1 MRRSTGELVRGPEVT
16 IGVAKAEKWFSKIDR
31 YGNETSKWQTMP
43 ELMLAYRASA
53 FFARVYIPDA
63 LLGCSV
69 EGEAE
74 DISKE
79 KEIPE
84 IPDIF
89 GEKEKEAQ
97 A

>member
-1 MRRSTGELVRGPEVT
+1 MDKR
-16 IGVAKAEKWFSKIDR
+16 
-31 YGNETSKWQTMP
+31 Q
-43 ELMLAYRASA
+43 LAYRASA
-53 FFARVYIPDA
+53 FCARVYIPDA